1 MQPSQNP
8 VGGSFPPETQTDL
21 QEMVNGVSVV
31 RWNPVRPDFQTGV
44 VAPVD
49 NFGDLLG
56 PEIVSALSA
65 GLPAPSA
72 RPETR
77 LLAVG
82 SIMHYARDGDV
93 VWGSGVNGKIPL
105 SKLTAQNLDIRAVRG
120 PRTRS
125 ILRDLGHSVPAVY
138 GDPALLLP
146 RLFPEFAVLSCVK
159 TRSITIVPNFNDL
172 SDELLADER
181 VLSPRGDLWDIVR
194 TIAQS
199 EFVIG
204 SSLHAIV
211 IAEAF
216 GIPARLVR
224 SATETHHKSVD
235 YYAGTGRSRIIIADD
250 IDEAIGLGGAVQ
262 GDPDLDGLLDS
273 FPSDL
278 WTGYPPLASTPARS
292 SSSDDHLSF
301 AQNARETVALAWEAR
316 EYSGATDTEL
326 ASRFVERMISPV
338 LTSASRLDAANFD
351 GAVDAAAE
359 YIGLLSPEALATIQ
373 PIGREW
379 VDRDYSVIRRTV
391 MLHERGTVSEVTAL
405 DVVDRGVR
413 IEGLFFNDEPHAV
426 VDSFTASFV
435 DGSRRAVA
443 APAAELTPLTE
454 DGSVWGWSIV
464 LEPAFLESLVGH
476 EWNLAVGLS
485 PSVGVGFRV
494 VRCRFGLSAEL
505 ETPDDSTALAFRRNS
520 SGNLAIGT
528 PLAAVVP
535 V

>member
-1 MQPSQNP
+1 MQPSHNP
-8 VGGSFPPETQTDL
+8 VGGSFPPEAETDL

-31 RWNPVRPDFQTGV
+31 RWNPVRPDLETGV
-44 VAPVD
+44 VAPVN

-56 PEIVSALSA
+56 PVIVAALSA
-65 GLPAPSA
+65 GLPVPSTL
-72 RPETR
+72 PETR

-93 VWGSGVNGKIPL
+93 VWGSGVNGKIPF
-105 SKLTAQNLDIRAVRG
+105 SKLTARNLDIRAVRG

-125 ILRDLGHSVPAVY
+125 ILRDRGHSVPAVY

-146 RLFPEFAVLSCVK
+146 RLFPELGILSCVK
-159 TRSITIVPNFNDL
+159 TRPITIVPNFNDL
-172 SDELLADER
+172 SDELLADDR

-194 TIAQS
+194 AIAQS

-211 IAEAF
+211 IAESF

-250 IDEAIGLGGAVQ
+250 IDDAIGLGGAVP

-273 FPSDL
+273 FPRDL
-278 WTGYPPLASTPARS
+278 WTGYMPSASTPARS
-292 SSSDDHLSF
+292 SASDDYLSF
-301 AQNARETVALAWEAR
+301 AENARETVALAWEAL

-326 ASRFVERMISPV
+326 ASTFVERMITPV

-351 GAVDAAAE
+351 GAVDAAAD
-359 YIGLLSPEALATIQ
+359 YLTLLSPDALATIE

-379 VDRDYSVIRRTV
+379 ADRDYSVIRRTV
-391 MLHERGTVSEVTAL
+391 MLHERGTVSEVSAL
-405 DVVDRGVR
+405 DVVDGGVR
-413 IEGLFFNDEPHAV
+413 IEGMFFNDEPHAA

-435 DGSRRAVA
+435 DGSGRAVA

-454 DGSVWGWSIV
+454 DGSVWGWSIA
-464 LEPAFLESLVGH
+464 LEPLFLESLAGH
-476 EWNLAVGLS
+476 EWTLTVGIA
-485 PSVGVGFRV
+485 PHTGI
-494 VRCRFGLSAEL
+494 VRCRLGLSAEL
-505 ETPDDSTALAFRRNS
+505 ETPVDFTAIAFRRNS